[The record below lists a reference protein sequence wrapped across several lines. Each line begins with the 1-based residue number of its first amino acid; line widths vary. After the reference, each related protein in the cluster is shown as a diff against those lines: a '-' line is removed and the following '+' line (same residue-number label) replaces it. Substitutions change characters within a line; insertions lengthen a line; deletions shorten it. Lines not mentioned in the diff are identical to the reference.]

1 MRASSM
7 HVCGKPGR
15 VSVVMRW
22 RRVFLPRLGC
32 VGEDVGAGQQCFA
45 GRVQGVAL
53 AAAMPQGFLLDAL
66 AALL

>member
-1 MRASSM
+1 M
-7 HVCGKPGR
+7 HVG
-15 VSVVMRW
+15 VVGAGEYG
-22 RRVFLPRLGC
+22 VQARLGC
-32 VGEDVGAGQQCFA
+32 VGEDVGTGQERFA